1 MEASMTTNNVP
12 TNRAHAREKVFHSD
26 GAAAPRVIS
35 VEQGID
41 AVRDVNAR
49 LKKMS
54 STDDGKL
61 QIVLEAE
68 LVQFEVMMKIR
79 DLFLIQQ
86 GRVCVDF
93 LPDLSVE

>member
-1 MEASMTTNNVP
+1 MTNKQRHN
-12 TNRAHAREKVFHSD
+12 REKTFHSD
-26 GAAAPRVIS
+26 GAAAPSPVS

-54 STDDGKL
+54 TTDDGKL

-68 LVQFEVMMKIR
+68 LVHTDVLMKIR